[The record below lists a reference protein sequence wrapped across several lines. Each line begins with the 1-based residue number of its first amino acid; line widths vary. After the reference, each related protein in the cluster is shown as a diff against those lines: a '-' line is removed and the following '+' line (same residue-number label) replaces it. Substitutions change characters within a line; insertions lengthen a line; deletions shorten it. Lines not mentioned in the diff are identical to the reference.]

1 MVHCHGIWT
10 LMGPWAFDP
19 LSKHQIVIGFDFQN
33 RFGTGNF
40 LRPILIYILEPKPD
54 VLHKSQ
60 EPQNTGS

>member
-1 MVHCHGIWT
+1 
-10 LMGPWAFDP
+10 MGPWAFDP